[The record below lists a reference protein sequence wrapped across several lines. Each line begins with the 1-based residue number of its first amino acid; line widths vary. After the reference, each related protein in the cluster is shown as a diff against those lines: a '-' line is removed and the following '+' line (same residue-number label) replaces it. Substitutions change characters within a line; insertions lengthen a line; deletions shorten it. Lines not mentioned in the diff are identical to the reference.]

1 MARPLAP
8 LWMTAPSRFATLK
21 RPAAWWGLALLAILL
36 AASLSAIASPGPP
49 PVSHNP
55 AHRADDEADVV
66 LYESIVAG
74 VRGGGEYYAV
84 TAQAL
89 RTGNYPLKPF
99 VTFRLPT
106 LALLQAALPHGA
118 TIALL
123 YALAAGVVLAWFVRL
138 RPALAR
144 PPPILIALG
153 LLAGGMV
160 AFVQPD
166 LASFHE
172 VWAGLLIALS
182 LALRRRERWVEA
194 VAVGMMAMLIRETA
208 GLYVGIM
215 TVLAFAG
222 GHRREALGWFATI
235 AIFAVV
241 IAFHAHAVAQVVHK
255 IDPASPGW
263 AGMLGFGFFVK
274 TMTLSTALNLA
285 PQWLAALLLGLALFG
300 WSAWNDALALRA
312 LAVFAGYAVL
322 LSLFGRTDTFYWGL
336 MVAPTILVGLAFVP
350 DGLRDLVAAALDKRR
365 IIVTRLTR

>member
-1 MARPLAP
+1 
-8 LWMTAPSRFATLK
+8 MTAPSRFATLK
-21 RPAAWWGLALLAILL
+21 RPTAWWALALLAILL
-36 AASLSAIASPGPP
+36 AGSLTALASPGPP
-49 PVSHNP
+49 PVSHDP
-55 AHRADDEADVV
+55 KQRAEDEADVV

-106 LALLQAALPHGA
+106 LALLQAALPHEV

-123 YALAAGVVLAWFVRL
+123 YALAVGVMLAWFVRL

-144 PPPILIALG
+144 PPPMMIALG

-160 AFVQPD
+160 AFVQPE

-182 LALRRRERWVEA
+182 LALRRPERWVES

-215 TVLAFAG
+215 AVLALAG
-222 GHRREALGWFATI
+222 GHRREAIGWFATI
-235 AIFAVV
+235 AVFAVV

-263 AGMLGFGFFVK
+263 VGMLGFGFFVK

-285 PQWLAALLLGLALFG
+285 TPWLAALLFGLALFG
-300 WSAWNDALALRA
+300 WSAWNDGLGLRA
-312 LAVFAGYAVL
+312 LTVFAGYGAL
-322 LSLFGRTDTFYWGL
+322 LALFGRTDTFYWGL
-336 MVAPTILVGLAFVP
+336 MVAPTILIGLVFVP
-350 DGLRDLVAAALDKRR
+350 DGLRDLVAAVLDKRR
-365 IIVTRLTR
+365 IIVTRLSR

>member
-1 MARPLAP
+1 MARPHAP
-8 LWMTAPSRFATLK
+8 LWLTAPSRFATLK
-21 RPAAWWGLALLAILL
+21 RPAAWWALALLAILL
-36 AASLSAIASPGPP
+36 AGSLTALASPGPP
-49 PVSHNP
+49 PVSHDP
-55 AHRADDEADVV
+55 KQRADDEADVV

-74 VRGGGEYYAV
+74 VRGGGEYYTV

-106 LALLQAALPHGA
+106 LALLQAALPHEV

-123 YALAAGVVLAWFVRL
+123 YALAVGVMLAWFVRL

-144 PPPILIALG
+144 PPPILIGLG

-160 AFVQPD
+160 AFVQPE

-208 GLYVGIM
+208 GVYVGIM
-215 TVLAFAG
+215 AVLALAG

-235 AIFAVV
+235 AVFAVV

-263 AGMLGFGFFVK
+263 VGMLGFGFFVK

-285 PQWLAALLLGLALFG
+285 PPWLAALLLGLALFG

-312 LAVFAGYAVL
+312 LAVFAGYGAL
-322 LSLFGRTDTFYWGL
+322 LALFGRTDTFYWGL
-336 MVAPTILVGLAFVP
+336 MVAPTILIGLVFVP
-350 DGLRDLVAAALDKRR
+350 DGLRDLLAAALDKRR